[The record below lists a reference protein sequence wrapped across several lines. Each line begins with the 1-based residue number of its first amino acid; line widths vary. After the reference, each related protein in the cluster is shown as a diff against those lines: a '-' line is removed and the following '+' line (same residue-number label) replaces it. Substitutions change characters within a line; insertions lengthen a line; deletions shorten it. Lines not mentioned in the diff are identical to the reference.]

1 MFCNDTHRKII
12 SWYHSD
18 DNSTDDEKFLIVKA
32 MIASGYTS
40 SASDTESEIELS
52 PMQADSSQENGK
64 AIKLVQ
70 IKNKILRKRA

>member
-1 MFCNDTHRKII
+1 
-12 SWYHSD
+12 
-18 DNSTDDEKFLIVKA
+18 

>member
-1 MFCNDTHRKII
+1 
-12 SWYHSD
+12 
-18 DNSTDDEKFLIVKA
+18 

-64 AIKLVQ
+64 TIKLVQ